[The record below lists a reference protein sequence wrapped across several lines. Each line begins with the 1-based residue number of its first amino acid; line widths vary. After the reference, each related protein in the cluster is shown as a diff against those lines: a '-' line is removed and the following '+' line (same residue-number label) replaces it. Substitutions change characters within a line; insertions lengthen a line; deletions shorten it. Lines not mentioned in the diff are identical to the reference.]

1 MNKEF
6 GHRGRRWNAE
16 GWVCF
21 TLKDVGLGLM
31 LRVQGG
37 FSFSIRVLFLDFH
50 FEVWKSRR

>member
-6 GHRGRRWNAE
+6 GHRGRRWSSE